1 MGRGLLSLPNNSIL
15 PNHWGQI
22 RPKLVRGAIS
32 SATYL
37 CNARSASSAVHS
49 TSAQALRILL
59 LAEETVLERQKR
71 EKKKRKQK
79 RKKEKLEKK
88 KKKSWGREERFA
100 RAAALQKLCAVS
112 ALHSAQRLSSSA
124 CNWKAKLSK
133 EAPYKHRTAQDIVT
147 ELQQSSFQ

>member
-1 MGRGLLSLPNNSIL
+1 M
-15 PNHWGQI
+15 
-22 RPKLVRGAIS
+22 
-32 SATYL
+32 
-37 CNARSASSAVHS
+37 
-49 TSAQALRILL
+49 
-59 LAEETVLERQKR
+59 LERQKR

-79 RKKEKLEKK
+79 RKKEKLEK

>member
-1 MGRGLLSLPNNSIL
+1 M
-15 PNHWGQI
+15 
-22 RPKLVRGAIS
+22 
-32 SATYL
+32 
-37 CNARSASSAVHS
+37 
-49 TSAQALRILL
+49 
-59 LAEETVLERQKR
+59 LERQKR

-88 KKKSWGREERFA
+88 KKKSWGREERLA

>member
-37 CNARSASSAVHS
+37 CNARSASSAIHS

-88 KKKSWGREERFA
+88 KKSWGREERFA

-112 ALHSAQRLSSSA
+112 ALHSARRLSSSA